1 MNAQHMIQCRKLN
14 KQLPALT
21 TPPIPG
27 ELGQKVLNNI
37 SAEAWQMWLG
47 RQIMLI
53 NEYRLNLSDT
63 KAQAFLLD
71 AMKKYLFDDQEILPS
86 DYQPMDED

>member
-27 ELGQKVLNNI
+27 EIGQKVLKNI

-47 RQIMLI
+47 R
-53 NEYRLNLSDT
+53 YG
-63 KAQAFLLD
+63 
-71 AMKKYLFDDQEILPS
+71 
-86 DYQPMDED
+86 